1 MTAFIL
7 DFGPLAA
14 VLAAGGFALAAALAP
29 QMARVAAGLY
39 RICGA
44 IGAGFLILIGVLILL
59 EIGSRVAAVYVPG
72 LKAYAGYSM
81 AASAFF
87 AFAYTFGHRAHI
99 RMSAIIGRL
108 KGRARRFAEIWCLAA
123 ATFVTGYV
131 AWYAVKLTLVSWDL
145 EDVSEGTDRTLLW
158 IPQIAVAAGSAVLFI
173 CVLHRFVDV
182 LRGADVGDR
191 RSTDVMAT
199 ADQGGG

>member
-1 MTAFIL
+1 MADFIL
-7 DFGPLAA
+7 DYGPLAA
-14 VLAAGGFALAAALAP
+14 ILAAAGLALAAALAP
-29 QMARVAAGLY
+29 SAGRVAVGLY
-39 RICGA
+39 RVCGA
-44 IGAGFLILIGVLILL
+44 IGACFLILIGLLILL

-108 KGRARRFAEIWCLAA
+108 KGRARRLAEIWCLAA
-123 ATFVTGYV
+123 SSFVTGFV
-131 AWYAVKLTLVSWDL
+131 CWYAVNLVVVSWDL
-145 EDVSEGTDRTLLW
+145 EDVSEGTDRMLLW
-158 IPQIAVAAGSAVLFI
+158 IPQTAVAVGATVLFV

-182 LRGADVGDR
+182 LRGADIGDQ
-191 RSTDVMAT
+191 RSADAMAT
-199 ADQGGG
+199 AE